1 MPAYLDS
8 ANLIFNKQTLERMY
22 PGGGTQF
29 RADWGVEVFERIRP

>member
-22 PGGGTQF
+22 KGGSTQF
-29 RADWGVEVFERIRP
+29 RADWEVEVFQTN